1 MHLRLFV
8 TIVLSLVLGTA
19 TLAHAGPP
27 TLKIA
32 MIDPLSGPFALAG
45 EGNAALLQAMVE
57 EVNAKGGVLGG
68 TRLELIT
75 LDGKGTP
82 QDSALALQ
90 AAIDQGARIVIQAA
104 SSSVASAL
112 LEGVTKHNTRNPD
125 RTILYLNHG
134 AIDPVFT
141 EARCSFWHFRFDSH
155 GHMKMEAVT
164 ETIAADRKVK
174 RVYLINQD
182 YTWGQLVSRDAKEML
197 TRKRPDIQVV
207 GDDLHPLGKIK
218 DFSPYVSKIRASGA
232 DTVITGNWGP
242 DLALLIRAGRELGL
256 DVRYYALYAYLD
268 GAPSAIGA
276 AGVDHVK
283 TLTQWHANV
292 ANNTLEDFA
301 NRFKARFKRDYI
313 WLPGRLAVL
322 MLVKAIEQARS
333 TEPAKIALALEGMR
347 FAGPT
352 GEVWMRADDH
362 QIFQPLYVATFSR
375 AGTEGVRYD
384 LENTGFGWRTERRI
398 EAAETI
404 VPTPCR
410 MERPAP

>member
-1 MHLRLFV
+1 MHLRLLV
-8 TIVLSLVLGTA
+8 TAL
-19 TLAHAGPP
+19 LAILAIMAPIARAASP
-27 TLKIA
+27 ALKIA

-45 EGNAALLQAMVE
+45 EANAALLQTMVE
-57 EVNAKGGVLGG
+57 EINAKGGVLGG

-90 AAIDQGARIVIQAA
+90 AAIDQGARVVIQAA

-112 LEGVTKHNTRNPD
+112 LEGVNKHNARNPD
-125 RTILYLNHG
+125 RTVLYLNHG

-141 EARCSFWHFRFDSH
+141 ESRCSFWHFRFDSH
-155 GHMKMEAVT
+155 GHMKLEAVT

-197 TRKRPDIQVV
+197 ARKRPDIQVV
-207 GDDLHPLGKIK
+207 GDDLHPLGKVK

-242 DLALLIRAGRELGL
+242 DLSLLIRAGRELGL
-256 DVRYYALYAYLD
+256 DVRYYAPYAYLD

-276 AGVDHVK
+276 AGVDRVK

-292 ANNTLEDFA
+292 AGNTLEEFA

-313 WLPGRLAVL
+313 WLPGRLAML
-322 MLVKAIEQARS
+322 MLVRAIEQARS

-362 QIFQPLYVATFSR
+362 QIFQPLYVAIFSR
-375 AGTEGVRYD
+375 AGADGVRYD

-398 EAAETI
+398 EATETI
-404 VPTPCR
+404 VPTTCR